1 MLRINTRIRYEAPLL
16 PHPCPNQLLITFSP
30 TTLEVH
36 TIGENMAPARY
47 SHHQCTRI
55 PIVPLWKGRKA
66 ASFKR
71 ISCRTKQ
78 TNFSITM
85 APSVHRLNYGP
96 SEIWLEWPSVGLLRG
111 VFESG
116 HSLDRTAL
124 LCVALRCCISSTV
137 SSTMSSS
144 MPSLS

>member
-1 MLRINTRIRYEAPLL
+1 MKHHCYHIRAQTNFSSHPVQPPSKYTRSGKIWPQRE
-16 PHPCPNQLLITFSP
+16 
-30 TTLEVH
+30 
-36 TIGENMAPARY
+36 Y

-66 ASFKR
+66 ASLKR

-111 VFESG
+111 VLESG